1 MTISSYFAPG
11 RFGLSYELFPPKTDK
26 GTSALFGH
34 LGDLLRFKP
43 DFVTCTYGAGGSTRG
58 TTLGICK
65 RVKQEFGLP
74 VASHLTVVGSTRDEL
89 RQYLREAQEAGVDY
103 IVALR
108 GDPPQG
114 TEEFRPVDGGLSYA
128 NELVSLIKDE
138 SFDFGIAVAG
148 YPETHQECSSPSL
161 DLENLKRKVDA
172 GADIIVTQLFY
183 HNDDYFQFVEKC
195 QNLGITIP
203 IVPGVLPV
211 TDLGQIQRLT
221 SMCGAKLPTSLVDR
235 LSERDDPEWQFQQGV
250 DFAIK
255 QVQELI
261 DHGIPGLHFY
271 VLNKSQATLK
281 VLDSVSLPEAWQSE
295 T

>member
-1 MTISSYFAPG
+1 MSISSYFDSG

-26 GTSALFGH
+26 GTSALFRH
-34 LGDLLRFKP
+34 LNDLLRFKP

-58 TTLGICK
+58 TTLEICR

-74 VASHLTVVGSTRDEL
+74 VASHLTVVGSTQDEL
-89 RQYLREAQEAGVDY
+89 RQYLNEAKEAGVDY

-108 GDPPQG
+108 GDPPKG
-114 TEEFRPVDGGLSYA
+114 TAEFRPVDGGLSYA
-128 NELVSLIKDE
+128 NELVSFIRDE
-138 SFDFGIAVAG
+138 SFGFGIAVAG
-148 YPETHQECSSPSL
+148 YPETHQECASPTL

-195 QNLGITIP
+195 RSLGITVP

-221 SMCGAKLPTSLVDR
+221 SMCGAKLPNTLVER
-235 LSERDDPEWQFQQGV
+235 LSQREDPEWQFQQGV
-250 DFAIK
+250 DFAIQ

-281 VLDSVSLPEAWQSE
+281 VLDSVALPESWNSNE
-295 T
+295 

>member
-1 MTISSYFAPG
+1 
-11 RFGLSYELFPPKTDK
+11 LE
-26 GTSALFGH
+26 
-34 LGDLLRFKP
+34 
-43 DFVTCTYGAGGSTRG
+43 
-58 TTLGICK
+58 ICR
-65 RVKQEFGLP
+65 RVKQECGLP
-74 VASHLTVVGSTRDEL
+74 VASHLTVVGSTQDEL
-89 RQYLREAQEAGVDY
+89 RQYLNEAKEAGVDY

-108 GDPPQG
+108 GDPPKG
-114 TEEFRPVDGGLSYA
+114 TAEFRPVDGGLSYA
-128 NELVSLIKDE
+128 NELVSFIRDE
-138 SFDFGIAVAG
+138 SFGFGIAVAG
-148 YPETHQECSSPSL
+148 YPETHQECASPTL

-195 QNLGITIP
+195 RSLGITVP

-221 SMCGAKLPTSLVDR
+221 SMCGAKLPNTLVER
-235 LSERDDPEWQFQQGV
+235 LSQREDPEWQFQQGV
-250 DFAIK
+250 DFAIQ

-281 VLDSVSLPEAWQSE
+281 VLDSVALPESWNSNE
-295 T
+295 

>member
-1 MTISSYFAPG
+1 MNISSFFESG

-26 GTSALFGH
+26 GTSALFRH
-34 LGDLLRFKP
+34 LNDLLRFKP

-58 TTLGICK
+58 TTLGICQ

-74 VASHLTVVGSTRDEL
+74 VASHLTVVGSTQDEL
-89 RQYLREAQEAGVDY
+89 KQYLSEAKEAGVDY

-114 TEEFRPVDGGLSYA
+114 TAEFRPVDGGLSYA

-138 SFDFGIAVAG
+138 SFGFGIAVAG
-148 YPETHQECSSPSL
+148 YPETHQECPSPTL

-183 HNDDYFQFVEKC
+183 HNEDYFQFVEKC
-195 QNLGITIP
+195 RSLGITVP

-221 SMCGAKLPTSLVDR
+221 SMCGAKLPSTLVER
-235 LSERDDPEWQFQQGV
+235 LSERNDPEWQFQQGV
-250 DFAIK
+250 DFAIQ

-281 VLDSVSLPEAWQSE
+281 VLDSVSLPESWNSKE
-295 T
+295 